1 MSERIQ
7 RILREQERIKQDIE
21 DAKKTFKKRKIYT
34 PEYKWDIACKIVG
47 YRYVHKESLA
57 YDEVMEV
64 FKQL

>member
-7 RILREQERIKQDIE
+7 RLLRDQERIKKEIE
-21 DAKKTFKKRKIYT
+21 DTKKTFKKRKYY
-34 PEYKWDIACKIVG
+34 PREYKWDIACKIVG

-57 YDEVMEV
+57 YNEVMEV